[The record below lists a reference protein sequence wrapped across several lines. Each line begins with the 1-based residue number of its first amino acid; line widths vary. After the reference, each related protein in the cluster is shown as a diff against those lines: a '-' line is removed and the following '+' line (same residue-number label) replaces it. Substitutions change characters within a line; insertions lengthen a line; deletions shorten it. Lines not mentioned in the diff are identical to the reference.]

1 MSMLSQNAP
10 KSKVKREKSKKQYID
25 VEDGKDIGS
34 DGDARG
40 KRRKM
45 EEEKQ
50 QELEQV
56 EMKKLENMLFGSLY
70 SPVTFGKE
78 DDDEEADGSALF
90 HVDRSAAR
98 QTPDY
103 EDDDDEQLSDEEK
116 GQAKGIRKGEAAW
129 EDEEEK
135 EININIS
142 TVNRLRKLRK
152 EENEGLISGSEYI
165 ARLRAHHAKLNP
177 GTDWARPDSQIIDV
191 ESSDDEYHHGEVDDD
206 ILRTNEDLVV
216 KSGGTKLFPGVLEYS
231 KLVDANAADPSN
243 GPINSVHFHQNAQ
256 LLLTAGLDRRL
267 RFFQIDGK
275 RNTKIQSIFLE
286 DCPIRKAAF
295 LPNGSQVIVSGRRK
309 FFYSFDL
316 ENAKFDKIGPLV
328 GREEKSLEHFEV
340 SQDSNTIAFVGNEGY
355 ILLVSSKTKE
365 LTGTLKMNGSV
376 RSLAFSD
383 DGKQLLSSG
392 GDGQVY
398 VWDLRTMKC
407 LYKGVDEGSTCG
419 TSLCSSLNGALFASG
434 TDRGIVNIYKK
445 SEFVGGKRKPIKTVD
460 NLTSKIDFMKFNHDA
475 QILAIVSTMNKNS
488 VKLVHVPSLTVFSNW
503 PPPNSTM
510 HYPRCLDFSPGSG
523 FMAMGNAAGKVLLYK
538 LHHYQNA

>member
-1 MSMLSQNAP
+1 MSLSQNAP
-10 KSKVKREKSKKQYID
+10 TSKANKREELKKQYKD
-25 VEDGKDIGS
+25 VEDGEEIVS
-34 DGDARG
+34 DDDLTRG
-40 KRRKM
+40 KRRKTDK
-45 EEEKQ
+45 EKEKL
-50 QELEQV
+50 QESEVV
-56 EMKKLENMLFGSLY
+56 EMKKLENLIFGSLY

-78 DDDEEADGSALF
+78 EEEDGSALF
-90 HVDRSAAR
+90 HVDRSAVR
-98 QTPDY
+98 QIPDY
-103 EDDDDEQLSDEEK
+103 EDDDDEELSDEET
-116 GQAKGIRKGEAAW
+116 GQVVGIRKGEAAW

-135 EININIS
+135 QINIDIAS
-142 TVNRLRKLRK
+142 VNRLRKLRK

-177 GTDWARPDSQIIDV
+177 GTDWARPDSQMIDG
-191 ESSDDEYHHGEVDDD
+191 ESSDDDDTQNGGVDD

-216 KSGGTKLFPGVLEYS
+216 KSRGNKLCAGRLEYS

-316 ENAKFDKIGPLV
+316 EKAKFDKIGPLV
-328 GREEKSLEHFEV
+328 GREEKSLEQFEV
-340 SQDSNTIAFVGNEGY
+340 SQDSNTIAFIGNEGY
-355 ILLVSSKTKE
+355 ILLVSTKTKE
-365 LTGTLKMNGSV
+365 LIGTLKMNGSV

-383 DGKQLLSSG
+383 NGKHLLSSG